1 MGLEDSGRPLPAPDC
16 EYHTAVRATGP
27 AGDWPGT
34 IARGRGSGEDWGRAV
49 PLSTTSAESLSWA
62 VGFLR
67 PHGRAIGAL
76 GGLSLA
82 EVLLRALQ
90 PWTLKAVV
98 DYALVGVR
106 VPDWLAHVVGPAWSS
121 NRVALLVV
129 FVAAGALVQAGHLG
143 VLLAHGRV
151 QSRTAQAILQRLR
164 QQLFH
169 HVQSLALSHHTRTPT
184 GATVYHI
191 ESDTGCLEHLIF
203 RALFPIAFSALTL
216 IVMLTILGRV
226 APVLALVTASVI
238 PALYVVVRSHTA
250 QMAARV
256 EKVKALE
263 SETSGHLHES
273 LSGIALVKSLAREQH
288 EVGRFTERATRTI
301 SARLALARAET
312 RFAFLIGLVTA
323 AGSAGTLALGGYQV
337 LRGDLSLGTLFV
349 VLAYMGFVYGP
360 MSVIANTA
368 GALEGALVSVARVR
382 RTLAL
387 PAERGTGLRPAPAT
401 GEVRFANVSFAY
413 GDRPILTDVSLHVAP
428 GEMVALVGP
437 SGAGKTTLISL
448 INRFNDASDGVVW
461 VDGRDVRR
469 YARDVLRSGVA
480 VVLQQAI
487 LISGS
492 IAENIRYGRLDA
504 SDEEVEAAARAA
516 HAHEF
521 IMALPDGYATEMD
534 NAGAALSGGQ
544 RQRLSIARAFLS
556 RAPILI
562 LDEPTS
568 ALDGVTERYV
578 LEALAALRT
587 HRTTFVI
594 AHRLSTVRGADR
606 IVVLD
611 RGRIAAQGRHDELL
625 ETSPLYRELAREMVP
640 SAEASGA

>member
-1 MGLEDSGRPLPAPDC
+1 MITVPAS
-16 EYHTAVRATGP
+16 V
-27 AGDWPGT
+27 
-34 IARGRGSGEDWGRAV
+34 
-49 PLSTTSAESLSWA
+49 LSSSSSESLSWA

-67 PHGRAIGAL
+67 PHVRAIGAL
-76 GGLSLA
+76 AGLSLA

-98 DYALVGVR
+98 DYALVGAA
-106 VPDWLAHVVGPAWSS
+106 VPGWLARVLGPNWTDS
-121 NRVALLVV
+121 RGTLLVT
-129 FVAAGALVQAGHLG
+129 FVVAGALVQAGHLG

-151 QSRTAQAILQRLR
+151 QARTAQTIVQRLR

-191 ESDTGCLEHLIF
+191 ESDTACLEHLIF

-216 IVMLTILGRV
+216 VVMLGILGRV
-226 APVLALVTASVI
+226 APLLAIVTASVI

-250 QMAARV
+250 QMASRV
-256 EKVKALE
+256 ERVKALE

-273 LSGIALVKSLAREQH
+273 LSGIALVKSLAREGH
-288 EVGRFTERATRTI
+288 EVGRFTERARRTV

-323 AGSAGTLALGGYQV
+323 AGAAGTLALGGYQV
-337 LRGDLSLGTLFV
+337 LRGELSLGTLFV

-387 PAERGTGLRPAPAT
+387 PAERGTGFRPGPAS
-401 GEVRFANVSFAY
+401 GHVRFAHVSFAY
-413 GDRPILTDVSLHVAP
+413 GDRPILTDVSLEVAP

-448 INRFNDASDGVVW
+448 INGFNDASAGVVW
-461 VDGRDVRR
+461 IDGRDVRR
-469 YARDVLRSGVA
+469 YARESLRSGVA

-492 IAENIRYGRLDA
+492 IADNIRYGRLDA
-504 SDEEVEAAARAA
+504 SDADVEAAARAA

-534 NAGAALSGGQ
+534 NAGAAMSGGQ

-556 RAPILI
+556 RAPILV

-578 LEALAALRT
+578 LDALADLRRQ
-587 HRTTFVI
+587 RTTFVI

-611 RGRIAAQGRHDELL
+611 GGRIAAQGRHDELL
-625 ETSPLYRELAREMVP
+625 ATSPLYRDLCRDMVTP
-640 SAEASGA
+640 GDSAAGG

>member
-1 MGLEDSGRPLPAPDC
+1 MPRS
-16 EYHTAVRATGP
+16 
-27 AGDWPGT
+27 
-34 IARGRGSGEDWGRAV
+34 S
-49 PLSTTSAESLSWA
+49 SSSESLAWA

-76 GGLSLA
+76 GALSLA

-98 DYALVGVR
+98 DYALVGAR
-106 VPDWLAHVVGPAWSS
+106 VPDGLARLIGPAWSRD
-121 NRVALLVV
+121 RVALLVI
-129 FVAAGALVQAGHLG
+129 FVVAGGLVQAGHLG

-151 QSRTAQAILQRLR
+151 QSGTAQSILQRLR

-184 GATVYHI
+184 GATVYHL

-216 IVMLTILGRV
+216 IVMLAILARV
-226 APVLALVTASVI
+226 APRLAAVTASVI
-238 PALYVVVRSHTA
+238 PVLYVIVRSHTA
-250 QMAARV
+250 QMASRV
-256 EKVKALE
+256 ETVKTLE

-288 EVGRFTERATRTI
+288 EVGRFSERAARTI
-301 SARLALARAET
+301 SARLALTRAET

-323 AGSAGTLALGGYQV
+323 AGSAGTLGLGGYQV
-337 LRGDLSLGTLFV
+337 LRGELSLGTLFV

-360 MSVIANTA
+360 MSVIANIA
-368 GALEGALVSVARVR
+368 GTLQGALVSVSRVR
-382 RTLAL
+382 GTLAL
-387 PAERGTGLRPAPAT
+387 PTERGTGLRPGPAI
-401 GEVRFANVSFAY
+401 GDVRFASVSFAY
-413 GDRPILTDVSLHVAP
+413 GDRPVLADVSLHVAP

-448 INRFNDASDGVVW
+448 VNGFNDASAGVVW
-461 VDGRDVRR
+461 IDGRDVRR
-469 YARDVLRSGVA
+469 YAPDALRGSVA

-504 SDEEVEAAARAA
+504 TDAEVEAAARAA

-521 IMALPDGYATEMD
+521 IMALRHGYATEMD

-578 LEALAALRT
+578 LDALAALRT

-611 RGRIAAQGRHDELL
+611 GGRIAAQGRHDELL
-625 ETSPLYRELAREMVP
+625 ESSPLYRELAREMVAP
-640 SAEASGA
+640 AASSEA

>member
-1 MGLEDSGRPLPAPDC
+1 
-16 EYHTAVRATGP
+16 
-27 AGDWPGT
+27 
-34 IARGRGSGEDWGRAV
+34 V
-49 PLSTTSAESLSWA
+49 PLSTSSSESLSWTI
-62 VGFLR
+62 GSLR
-67 PHGRAIGAL
+67 PHTRAIATL
-76 GGLSLA
+76 AGLSLA

-98 DYALVGVR
+98 DYALIGIP
-106 VPDWLAHVVGPAWSS
+106 VPDRLARLLAPTTGTD
-121 NRVALLVV
+121 RVALLVT
-129 FVAAGALVQAGHLG
+129 FVIGGALVQAGHLG

-151 QSRTAQAILQRLR
+151 QARTAQAIVQRLR

-216 IVMLTILGRV
+216 IVMLGILGRV
-226 APVLALVTASVI
+226 APLLAIVTASVI
-238 PALYVVVRSHTA
+238 PLLYAVVRSHTS

-256 EKVKALE
+256 EQVKVLE

-273 LSGIALVKSLAREQH
+273 LSGIALVKSLAREAH
-288 EVGRFTERATRTI
+288 EVGRFSERARRTT

-312 RFAFLIGLVTA
+312 RFAFLIGVVTA
-323 AGSAGTLALGGYQV
+323 AGSAATLALGGYQV
-337 LRGDLSLGTLFV
+337 LRGELSLGTLFV

-387 PAERGTGLRPAPAT
+387 PAERGTGFRPGPAV
-401 GEVRFANVSFAY
+401 GDVRFAGVSFAY
-413 GDRPILTDVSLHVAP
+413 GDRKVLDDVTLHVPP
-428 GEMVALVGP
+428 GELVALVGP

-448 INRFNDASDGVVW
+448 INRFNEPQSGVVW
-461 VDGRDVRR
+461 IDGRDARR
-469 YARDVLRSGVA
+469 YARDVLRGSVA

-504 SDEEVEAAARAA
+504 SDAEVEAAARAA
-516 HAHEF
+516 HAHDF

-568 ALDGVTERYV
+568 ALDGVTERHV
-578 LEALAALRT
+578 LEALEALRT
-587 HRTTFVI
+587 SRTTFVI
-594 AHRLSTVRGADR
+594 AHRLSTVRNADR
-606 IVVLD
+606 IVVLEH
-611 RGRIAAQGRHDELL
+611 GRIVAEGRHEALL
-625 ETSPLYRELAREMVP
+625 EVSPLYRELTRDLVTSDGP
-640 SAEASGA
+640 PGR